1 MSYGTIKQEE
11 FIAGYNKIHAQL
23 QKLSKTYFKNVANGK
38 VYDSKISLEMA
49 QSFIKNDFIPFMNAV
64 HALKNDNEFLRRK
77 LTDLYKINELR
88 NIIVHQ
94 FDKNNGDYKIV
105 RIAEPTDYSIDLIND
120 TLEKL
125 LNPFTID
132 DYLSLT
138 NKNDVQYLNENDS
151 IYKLFKLIK
160 VKGYTQFPVFDNSQ
174 QFKGIVSDNGISF
187 WLTEVALKEEEF
199 GSVEIS
205 DVSIKELLALDE
217 TSQSFKIVSRNEY
230 LYDILSYFDISKDS
244 ETTPILLVHSDGFNT
259 SKELN
264 PDNLVGILTS
274 YDYLEMYAKA
284 ISKFS

>member
-23 QKLSKTYFKNVANGK
+23 QKLSKTYFENVANGK
-38 VYDSKISLEMA
+38 VYDSNISLETA
-49 QSFIKNDFIPFMNAV
+49 KSFINNDFIPFMNAV

-94 FDKNNGDYKIV
+94 FDKKNGDYKIV
-105 RIAEPTDYSIDLIND
+105 RIAEPTDYSIDLMND

-199 GSVEIS
+199 GNVEIS

-230 LYDILSYFDISKDS
+230 LYDILSYFDISKGS